1 MTKREAAIVM
11 AYTGTA
17 MLTGGD
23 LVIFRE
29 YCAELLGFPVWTH
42 EFPYFA
48 DAIKEKSK
56 PDFIRLCQN
65 LTESEASGNA

>member
-1 MTKREAAIVM
+1 MTKRGAAIVM

-17 MLTGGD
+17 MLIGD
-23 LVIFRE
+23 DFIIFGRH
-29 YCAELLGFPVWTH
+29 CDELLGFPIWTH
-42 EFPYFA
+42 EYPHYA

-65 LTESEASGNA
+65 LTESEDTDNA